1 MDHTSRFDGKGE
13 IYAKARPKYAAELF
27 GYLKNTM
34 NIGAGSVFADVGS
47 GTEIFAE
54 QLLEC
59 GYKVF
64 AVEPNGDMRKK
75 AEEKL
80 SRNENF
86 VSVSGSD
93 RNMNLPDKSVDIVSA
108 AQAFHWFDA
117 EAFGMECAR
126 VLKPGGRVMLVYNFR
141 DEEAP
146 CTKALAKL
154 RHKYSPEFRGFSNG
168 VSGEACAALSVGEIS
183 VFGADNTQI
192 YDRRVCTARVLSSP
206 YSPKETD
213 AGYTEYLR
221 EIHEI
226 FDTFSRDGLIR
237 RADIHG
243 GVHRQ
248 NLKGTGGTT
257 QGPF

>member
-93 RNMNLPDKSVDIVSA
+93 RRCV
-108 AQAFHWFDA
+108 
-117 EAFGMECAR
+117 
-126 VLKPGGRVMLVYNFR
+126 
-141 DEEAP
+141 
-146 CTKALAKL
+146 
-154 RHKYSPEFRGFSNG
+154 
-168 VSGEACAALSVGEIS
+168 
-183 VFGADNTQI
+183 
-192 YDRRVCTARVLSSP
+192 
-206 YSPKETD
+206 
-213 AGYTEYLR
+213 
-221 EIHEI
+221 
-226 FDTFSRDGLIR
+226 
-237 RADIHG
+237 
-243 GVHRQ
+243 
-248 NLKGTGGTT
+248 
-257 QGPF
+257 